1 MKIKIKKTFGYW
13 NCAQIFKPDYRNM
26 TIKEIEKQ
34 EQKNLKTYFNVG
46 YDIFLFNRNL
56 STIYILKTKN

>member
-1 MKIKIKKTFGYW
+1 
-13 NCAQIFKPDYRNM
+13 M